1 MSVLLIFAPLIYL
14 YATKASF
21 VSFLVAYVTSSLIL
35 MASFKSYKS
44 MVDKRLLVDANVAEF
59 DDRDTISKLEDPY
72 NLYSED
78 EEYDESLSLKEA
90 IKEEKKLL
98 KKNRRDF
105 KSFVKDSSRAFS
117 FLRLGAYAIFVFGF
131 FYLLKGNLLSF
142 PFYLATIIIP
152 NVIVV
157 VYLQIIKGKAS

>member
-1 MSVLLIFAPLIYL
+1 
-14 YATKASF
+14 
-21 VSFLVAYVTSSLIL
+21 
-35 MASFKSYKS
+35 